1 MKKVIAFLLYVVL
14 ALGIVMPALA
24 AETTE
29 ETTASFAGMDIERIE
44 EEYPDFKKITTKG
57 TFEIPGLRSTPFP
70 DREDC
75 DCMTPQGICVAEDY
89 ILITAYCNSYNFV
102 QDILALPDS
111 EQKREWLAR
120 EGGHSVHKS
129 VIYVVSKNS
138 YELLNILVLP
148 DDNHVG
154 GIAFDGQLIWIALS
168 KTQKL
173 GVIRFEDLVSTLTN
187 DGGSVE
193 ISFYTKVSCDC
204 IASFVTYYDRKL
216 WVGVC
221 DSDNNGTGTMT
232 VFDILGSTVDDLE
245 LSGVREFTIP
255 IRANGAAFAQI
266 DGELCL
272 AVNSSYGRDEEK
284 HKSKT
289 HLYSVNFENDY
300 DHGILI
306 DKGLFVLPPMAEEI
320 CIDGSDVYTLFESG
334 ATPYCTLEGNK
345 CNDVVDR
352 VCIAGLSDWFEWTDS
367 DYQDIEDDYPETE
380 PLIDGMYYNLS
391 DAEDGI
397 YVPNYVTVPDSD
409 KKTETLY
416 NPYTARM
423 ALEMSL
429 SAYDLVDA
437 DDNDYSWSDSM
448 LKYGYTNIH
457 YFDSGKIMSLGKVI
471 EENGT
476 KKDFF
481 SSVNATLGF
490 KKVRYNGKK
499 KISIVLAFRGT
510 KTWMD
515 GVTDLQIVKDSNGFH
530 DGFAKTAKSCF
541 DSFGEIKLTIDG
553 ERVTLA
559 DIIESMKD
567 PDSKYCMIVT
577 GHSLGGAVAD
587 LFVGHNMYAAGVY
600 PGNVVAYTF
609 AAARSA
615 SSDYRYKYTNIF
627 NLVNS
632 DDLVPK
638 LGNDK
643 QIGTNIVYDPD
654 EEFRNKHYP
663 DLLNDVFSAHKLDP
677 VYREIIDIVENDL
690 SQYAPD
696 NVYGF
701 GLNERVNINRNCF
714 CMYEKSVGAK
724 GLGLIS
730 ANVCINGNLTVGDDN
745 LYMTKDED
753 YLLIGGDFKTVNAA
767 SSYNYLN
774 AGTVELKGDFTDTY
788 SSSFTYGGYREE
800 GTHKTIFS
808 GEGEQ
813 RISIDVGK
821 NKNASRFE
829 NLVIENP
836 DIYFDTEIYGIR
848 LAADAEITSGTPIT
862 VYDHLD
868 LNGYN
873 LKTDGSISITA
884 YYMSNHPNQ
893 GQLYTNGG
901 SFDVE
906 GNISCGYRVNLSEND
921 YKCGSMSTAGL
932 NFYHSKLTVSGDT
945 SIGENGIYMDNDE
958 DYLLVGGDFSTIS
971 TPEPSSSLSAGTV
984 ELKGNF
990 TDTYSASFNY
1000 GGYREGEGGAH
1011 KTIFSGEGPQRIS
1024 IKAAQNKNSSKFGSL
1039 IIKNQE
1045 IYFDTEVYSI
1055 RLADDAEIKSGTTVK
1070 VYDHLDLN
1078 GYDLKTNGG
1087 ITISGYRLSS
1097 NPNCGQLFTNG
1108 GSFDVEG
1115 NISCGYRVNLS
1126 ENDYKCGAMST
1137 AGLNF
1142 YHSKLTVSGDT
1153 SIGENGIYMDNDED
1167 YLLVGG
1173 DFSTISTPEPSSS
1186 LSAGT
1191 VELKGNFTDTYS
1203 ASFNY
1208 GGYREGEGGAHK
1220 TIFSGEGPQRI
1231 SIKAAQNKNSSKFG
1245 SLIIKN
1251 QEIYFDTEVYS
1262 IRLAD
1267 DAEIKSGTT
1276 VKVYDH
1282 LDLNGYDLKTNGGIT
1297 ISGYRLSSNP
1307 NCGQLFTNGGSFDV
1321 EGNISCGYRVNLT
1334 NSDSSCGS
1342 ISTYYLTF
1350 GHSRLTVRGDA
1361 TIREDTSDSGL
1372 LMGQEDDYLLVEGNL
1387 VCNAKNSSLAGGTI
1401 ELKGDLTAKSKCYV
1415 AGLQHITILSGAK
1428 KQTVECWSNY
1438 SNKFGTLIIKN
1449 ESEEGVAYT
1458 GKISVGTLFDHNR
1471 KVFSIEN
1478 EAGSSFVDY
1487 DGDGKKD
1494 NVDRFPTIKDIS
1506 AEEFIISEVERQP
1519 FQGTAIEP
1527 EIIVKYGDETLL
1539 KDVDYKVSYSGND
1552 RPGTATVS
1560 IDGLDNFT
1568 GSVAVE
1574 FEIYC
1579 DHHFGSESTTEPS
1592 CTEAGTKTMVCD
1604 ICGQTVTEEIPAK
1617 GHAWNKEYT
1626 VDKEPTY
1633 TEEGLESIHCSVCGE
1648 IKEGTQRPVA
1658 KLTKS
1663 VSTLSIS
1670 GITAKTYNGKAQT
1683 QAVVVKDGDTTLADG
1698 TDYTVTYKDNTNAG
1712 TASVIITGIGKYS
1725 DSVTKTFTIKKIA
1738 NTITAKSIVK
1748 SYSAQV
1754 QTFDLGVKVKNGTPT
1769 YKSDNKSVT
1778 VSKAGK
1784 VTVKAKF
1791 IGNANITITSPAS
1804 TNYTSVTKK
1813 IVVKVM
1819 PTKTKFTSV
1828 TNVATKKMK
1837 LTWVKRTNA
1846 TGYIIQYS
1854 TSSTFDSAKTV
1865 RIDKYTTVSTTI
1877 GNLVKGKKYYVRI
1890 KTFKTVSGTK
1900 YYSGWSEVMSVKIAK

>member
-945 SIGENGIYMDNDE
+945 SIGEKGIYMDNDE

-1024 IKAAQNKNSSKFGSL
+1024 IKAA
-1039 IIKNQE
+1039 
-1045 IYFDTEVYSI
+1045 
-1055 RLADDAEIKSGTTVK
+1055 R
-1070 VYDHLDLN
+1070 
-1078 GYDLKTNGG
+1078 
-1087 ITISGYRLSS
+1087 
-1097 NPNCGQLFTNG
+1097 
-1108 GSFDVEG
+1108 
-1115 NISCGYRVNLS
+1115 
-1126 ENDYKCGAMST
+1126 
-1137 AGLNF
+1137 
-1142 YHSKLTVSGDT
+1142 
-1153 SIGENGIYMDNDED
+1153 
-1167 YLLVGG
+1167 
-1173 DFSTISTPEPSSS
+1173 
-1186 LSAGT
+1186 
-1191 VELKGNFTDTYS
+1191 
-1203 ASFNY
+1203 
-1208 GGYREGEGGAHK
+1208 
-1220 TIFSGEGPQRI
+1220 
-1231 SIKAAQNKNSSKFG
+1231 NKNSSKFG

-1804 TNYTSVTKK
+1804 TNYTSVTKDEENCCQSHADK
-1813 IVVKVM
+1813 DKVY
-1819 PTKTKFTSV
+1819 
-1828 TNVATKKMK
+1828 
-1837 LTWVKRTNA
+1837 KR
-1846 TGYIIQYS
+1846 YE
-1854 TSSTFDSAKTV
+1854 
-1865 RIDKYTTVSTTI
+1865 RCH
-1877 GNLVKGKKYYVRI
+1877 
-1890 KTFKTVSGTK
+1890 
-1900 YYSGWSEVMSVKIAK
+1900 

>member
-1 MKKVIAFLLYVVL
+1 MKKLIAFLFCVVL
-14 ALGIVMPALA
+14 ASGIVMPARA
-24 AETTE
+24 AETTA
-29 ETTASFAGMDIERIE
+29 ETTESTAGMDIERIE

-187 DGGSVE
+187 DGDSVE

-221 DSDNNGTGTMT
+221 DSDNDGIGTMT

-255 IRANGAAFAQI
+255 IKANGAAFAQI

-352 VCIAGLSDWFEWTDS
+352 VCIAGLRDWFEWTDS

-457 YFDSGKIMSLGKVI
+457 YFDRGKIMSLGKVI

-510 KTWMD
+510 KTLMD
-515 GVTDLQIVKDSNGFH
+515 GVTDVQIVKDSNGFH

-609 AAARSA
+609 AAAGSA

-627 NLVNS
+627 NLISS

-663 DLLNDVFSAHKLDP
+663 EIDSIEDILERVGIGAFGRLNDVFPAHKLDP

-701 GLNERVNINRNCF
+701 GFNERVNINRNCF

-730 ANVCINGNLTVGDDN
+730 ANVCINGNLTVGDDS

-753 YLLIGGDFKTVNAA
+753 YLLIGGNFKTVNAA

-873 LKTDGSISITA
+873 LKTDGSIRITA
-884 YYMSNHPNQ
+884 YYMTSYPNQ

-901 SFDVE
+901 SFDVK
-906 GNISCGYRVNLSEND
+906 GHISCGYRVLLSEND
-921 YKCGSMSTAGL
+921 YKCGSISTAGL
-932 NFYHSKLTVSGDT
+932 SFHRSKLTVSGNM
-945 SIGENGIYMDNDE
+945 SIAEKGIYMNSDE
-958 DYLLVGGDFSTIS
+958 DYLLVGGNFSTINTES
-971 TPEPSSSLSAGTV
+971 PDPSLSAGTV
-984 ELKGNF
+984 ELKGDF
-990 TDTYSASFNY
+990 TDTYSVSFTY
-1000 GGYREGEGGAH
+1000 GGYRESGTH
-1011 KTIFSGEGPQRIS
+1011 KTIFSGEGEQRIS
-1024 IKAAQNKNSSKFGSL
+1024 IDVGKNKNASRFENL
-1039 IIKNQE
+1039 VIENPD
-1045 IYFDTEVYSI
+1045 IYFDTEIYGI
-1055 RLADDAEIKSGTTVK
+1055 RLAADAEITSGTPIT

-1078 GYDLKTNGG
+1078 GYNLKTDGSIR
-1087 ITISGYRLSS
+1087 ITAYYMTSY
-1097 NPNCGQLFTNG
+1097 PNQGQLYTNG
-1108 GSFDVEG
+1108 GSFDVKG
-1115 NISCGYRVNLS
+1115 SISCGYRVLLS
-1126 ENDYKCGAMST
+1126 ENDYRCGSIST
-1137 AGLNF
+1137 AGLIF
-1142 YHSKLTVSGDT
+1142 YHSKLTVGGNAVIRQDT
-1153 SIGENGIYMDNDED
+1153 
-1167 YLLVGG
+1167 
-1173 DFSTISTPEPSSS
+1173 
-1186 LSAGT
+1186 
-1191 VELKGNFTDTYS
+1191 
-1203 ASFNY
+1203 
-1208 GGYREGEGGAHK
+1208 
-1220 TIFSGEGPQRI
+1220 
-1231 SIKAAQNKNSSKFG
+1231 
-1245 SLIIKN
+1245 
-1251 QEIYFDTEVYS
+1251 
-1262 IRLAD
+1262 
-1267 DAEIKSGTT
+1267 
-1276 VKVYDH
+1276 
-1282 LDLNGYDLKTNGGIT
+1282 
-1297 ISGYRLSSNP
+1297 
-1307 NCGQLFTNGGSFDV
+1307 C
-1321 EGNISCGYRVNLT
+1321 
-1334 NSDSSCGS
+1334 
-1342 ISTYYLTF
+1342 
-1350 GHSRLTVRGDA
+1350 
-1361 TIREDTSDSGL
+1361 DSGL
-1372 LMGQEDDYLLVEGNL
+1372 SMAQEDNYLIVEGNL
-1387 VCNAKNSSLAGGTI
+1387 VCNSEHSSLTSGTI
-1401 ELKGDLTAKSKCYV
+1401 EVKGDLTAQSKSYI
-1415 AGLQHITILSGAK
+1415 GDLQHVTILSGSK
-1428 KQTVECWSNY
+1428 KQTVECPSNY
-1438 SNKFGTLIIKN
+1438 YNKFGTLILKN
-1449 ESEEGVAYT
+1449 ESEEGVEFN

-1471 KVFSIEN
+1471 KVYSILN
-1478 EAGSSFVDY
+1478 GAGSSFVDY
-1487 DGDGKKD
+1487 DRDGKKD

-1617 GHAWNKEYT
+1617 GHTWNKEYT
-1626 VDKEPTY
+1626 VDQEPTN

-1663 VSTLSIS
+1663 VSTLTIS

-1683 QAVVVKDGDTTLADG
+1683 QAVVVKDGDTTLEDG
-1698 TDYTVTYKDNTNAG
+1698 ADYTVTYKNNTNAG
-1712 TASVIITGIGKYS
+1712 TASIIITGIGNYS

-1854 TSSTFDSAKTV
+1854 ASSTFDSAKTV